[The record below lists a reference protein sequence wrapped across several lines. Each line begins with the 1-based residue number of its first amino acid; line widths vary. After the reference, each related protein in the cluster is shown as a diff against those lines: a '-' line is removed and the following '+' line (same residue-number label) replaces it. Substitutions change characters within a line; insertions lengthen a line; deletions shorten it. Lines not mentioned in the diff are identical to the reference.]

1 MCVRTCWA
9 FGTEIPLTSLR
20 GPWQPGS
27 PSSSLCQRLL
37 LRSVPLSGG
46 RVHPLLGAPLV
57 RAASQGAALGVWKT
71 WGRWRVRQSGVPL
84 RGLTLTA
91 LSRWGAHSRPQK
103 RRCRGQQLCAGSWW
117 PWSAR
122 SCPPGLVLGWRM
134 QIGPRTLRHPK
145 ATMRTHHRHTH
156 RATHSCIATL
166 PPVDSHTQSHTRT
179 SLLKHTPRQMLKQQT
194 GHVHACTHAHPRGLL
209 QTHGRPHMAQPDILR
224 QHSTRA
230 RARAQTQT
238 HTLSVGS
245 PAPVSLCLSQ

>member
-1 MCVRTCWA
+1 MRTCWA

-20 GPWQPGS
+20 GPWRPGS
-27 PSSSLCQRLL
+27 PSSCLCQRLL

-91 LSRWGAHSRPQK
+91 LSRWGAHSRSQK

-122 SCPPGLVLGWRM
+122 SCPPWPRAGLANADRPSDTPSP
-134 QIGPRTLRHPK
+134 QSNHEDTPQTY
-145 ATMRTHHRHTH
+145 
-156 RATHSCIATL
+156 S
-166 PPVDSHTQSHTRT
+166 QSHAQLH
-179 SLLKHTPRQMLKQQT
+179 SYTPSR
-194 GHVHACTHAHPRGLL
+194 
-209 QTHGRPHMAQPDILR
+209 
-224 QHSTRA
+224 
-230 RARAQTQT
+230 
-238 HTLSVGS
+238 
-245 PAPVSLCLSQ
+245 